1 VIQAQASLLLTLQQ
15 LLYILY
21 HPRLYLYH
29 NLKDINIR
37 ELNNLKVFESK
48 KIKGHKSIAFMNS
61 MNIR

>member
-1 VIQAQASLLLTLQQ
+1 MRTLLFHETNISIITLLRYTQSQ
-15 LLYILY
+15 
-21 HPRLYLYH
+21 
-29 NLKDINIR
+29 NIR